1 MKNAEQTERNSLFH
15 SFLKTFPGF
24 LVSTWNREKPLG
36 STIQQQKLF
45 PQSQQRFESLRVDL
59 MAANDFCVCQRQ
71 RNVTTPLHVFTKTSL
86 TLTPRSWRSI
96 PSPLPQH
103 VLQGGPRAKS
113 NHSTAD
119 PTFHMGKLEHG
130 AKAAG
135 AIRALPPPG
144 SPGRAPHSEPQRG
157 TRPPAPHR
165 PPKPAPT
172 PQPRSSA
179 EPREK
184 QLRGGCWGSHGL
196 ISALEH
202 LILCLPGRRHI
213 SLQTASKANSH
224 LPTQSAQPLWQR
236 GKFLHCSFPFFLN

>member
-1 MKNAEQTERNSLFH
+1 MKNAEQIERNSLFH

-71 RNVTTPLHVFTKTSL
+71 RNVTTPLHVFTETSL

-119 PTFHMGKLEHG
+119 PTFHMGKLKHG

-135 AIRALPPPG
+135 ANRALPPPG
-144 SPGRAPHSEPQRG
+144 SPGRAPRSEPQWG
-157 TRPPAPHR
+157 TRPPAPHP

-172 PQPRSSA
+172 PQP
-179 EPREK
+179 
-184 QLRGGCWGSHGL
+184 
-196 ISALEH
+196 
-202 LILCLPGRRHI
+202 
-213 SLQTASKANSH
+213 
-224 LPTQSAQPLWQR
+224 
-236 GKFLHCSFPFFLN
+236 